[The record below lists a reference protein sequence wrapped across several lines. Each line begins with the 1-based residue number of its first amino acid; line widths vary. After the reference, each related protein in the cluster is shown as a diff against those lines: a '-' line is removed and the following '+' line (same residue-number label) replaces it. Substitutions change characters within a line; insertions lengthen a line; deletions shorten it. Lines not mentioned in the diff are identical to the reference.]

1 MQIQEW
7 ANAPMWAAW
16 KDKRASAQGRAFNQA
31 LRRVQ
36 SILQQSFLRLHVI
49 RGHPP
54 SSPTRHSGEHM
65 IISLRLSSR
74 NSRACSKFHLCHV
87 LSMWRWPSNQL
98 QSHSPCTCLVC
109 TLHQDASPAPWRR
122 TKTLIHTSF
131 IKLTSHMAQAQRH
144 FSAADMTVTHLTLH
158 SSAPNRQ
165 RDFNS
170 HSFDQPESPRR
181 HPREEN
187 LN

>member
-98 QSHSPCTCLVC
+98 QSHSLHLPSLYPASGRQSC
-109 TLHQDASPAPWRR
+109 TLAQNQDP
-122 TKTLIHTSF
+122 
-131 IKLTSHMAQAQRH
+131 
-144 FSAADMTVTHLTLH
+144 
-158 SSAPNRQ
+158 
-165 RDFNS
+165 NS
-170 HSFDQPESPRR
+170 HKFHQADIPHGPGSETFFSC
-181 HPREEN
+181 
-187 LN
+187 